1 MIVDVYEAVDRM
13 LWALLAWIA
22 VFAVVGTLLLLGAAA
37 AVAWAWRAVR
47 KRLRR
52 PLWARGWLRARIL
65 ARTRARGSQAP
76 QEPSEPPDFEE
87 AA

>member
-1 MIVDVYEAVDRM
+1 VIVDLYEAIDRM

-22 VFAVVGTLLLLGAAA
+22 VFAALGALLLLGVAAV
-37 AVAWAWRAVR
+37 VAWAWRAAR
-47 KRLRR
+47 RRPRR
-52 PLWARGWLRARIL
+52 PLWARGRLRARIL